1 MTISQYDTNILEM
14 YRAIKSG
21 KPFVNTLGTPIKD
34 ASGLTDQTVGV
45 ITNIMDEYLLGGG
58 MVGDPTWVT
67 LNDVLTILDAPY
79 LGSGSYAQPTVFD
92 NLYPPLK
99 YLLVGGGDISTVVQG
114 MGIPLPSI
122 LNHTNTIT
130 ESLPNILNAMGLKN
144 SFDSK
149 YLGVANAVET
159 CLSQTGIMGSLLGI
173 GKQILDII
181 NTAVKGILG
190 LALLGITAI
199 VAGVYKLLEPL
210 RDGIRKLYEQILG
223 ERSAI
228 KQLYDFLNDYALAS
242 ILAVTQDPC
251 IRAIVNGVG
260 SEKLKRTFN
269 SINKVDS
276 LDDFIPLVIQG
287 G

>member
-1 MTISQYDTNILEM
+1 M

-21 KPFVNTLGTPIKD
+21 KPFINTLGTPIKD
-34 ASGLTDQTVGV
+34 TFGLNDQIVGV
-45 ITNIMDEYLLGGG
+45 LTNLMDEYVLGGG
-58 MVGDPTWVT
+58 MIGDPNWVK
-67 LNDVLTILDAPY
+67 LNDILTVLDAPY

-99 YLLVGGGDISTVVQG
+99 YLLAGGGDISAVVQG

-144 SFDSK
+144 SFDAK

-159 CLSQTGIMGSLLGI
+159 CLTQVGIMGSLLGL
-173 GKQILDII
+173 GKQILDSI
-181 NTAVKGILG
+181 NTIIKGILG
-190 LALLGITAI
+190 LAVLGAAALLAGINQ
-199 VAGVYKLLEPL
+199 LLQPL
-210 RDGIRKLYEQILG
+210 KDNIRKLYEMILG
-223 ERSAI
+223 EQSTI
-228 KQLYDFLNDYALAS
+228 KQLYDFLNDYALAAL
-242 ILAVTQDPC
+242 LAVTQDPC

-260 SEKLKRTFN
+260 SEKIKTAFN
-269 SINKVDS
+269 SINKINT
-276 LDDFIPLVIQG
+276 LDDFIPLIIQG